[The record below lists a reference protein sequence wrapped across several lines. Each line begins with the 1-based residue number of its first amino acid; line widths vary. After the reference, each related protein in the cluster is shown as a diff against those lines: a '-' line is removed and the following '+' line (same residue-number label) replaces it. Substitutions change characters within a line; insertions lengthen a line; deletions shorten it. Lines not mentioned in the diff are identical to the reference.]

1 MSVAPKFPPPQVV
14 KDEPA
19 KPVVTMP
26 ETNRG
31 LLKGIFVGVCGL
43 LTLSAFYTLYF
54 AQALFIPI
62 TLAVLLSLVL
72 SPPVRR
78 LARLGVPQPLGAA
91 LVVLAALT
99 AIGYGVASLSAPA
112 AEWLARAP
120 ESFSKAEQKLRSL
133 RRVVQDVQQATKQVE
148 ALTDVGDTGGT
159 RKVVIKGPSL
169 AERFVSRGLTVI
181 VTTAM
186 MVVLLYFLLA
196 SGDLFLAKLVKVLPR
211 LRDKKRAVEMARQIQ
226 TDVSRYLFTTTLT
239 NASLGAVTAVAM
251 FAVGMPNPVLW
262 GVMAALLEFIPFVG
276 WSLMAGVLALVAM
289 ASFEDW
295 TSILLPPVTYLVLHL
310 VKSEIISPY
319 LLGARLMLNPVTI
332 FVAVLVW
339 GWLWG
344 IPGALLAVPLLA
356 VIKIVCDHITP
367 LHPIG
372 AFLGPRD
379 D

>member
-1 MSVAPKFPPPQVV
+1 MSVAPKFPPSPVV

-43 LTLSAFYTLYF
+43 LTLASFYTLYF

-99 AIGYGVASLSAPA
+99 AIGYGVASLSTPA

-133 RRVVQDVQQATKQVE
+133 RRMVQDVQQATKQVE

-169 AERFVSRGLTVI
+169 AERFVSRGLTVV
-181 VTTAM
+181 VTAAM

-262 GVMAALLEFIPFVG
+262 GVMAAVLEFIPFVG
-276 WSLMAGVLALVAM
+276 WSLMAGVLTLVALV
-289 ASFEDW
+289 SFEDW
-295 TSILLPPVTYLVLHL
+295 TSILLPPVTYLILHL

-372 AFLGPRD
+372 AFLGPRGD
-379 D
+379 